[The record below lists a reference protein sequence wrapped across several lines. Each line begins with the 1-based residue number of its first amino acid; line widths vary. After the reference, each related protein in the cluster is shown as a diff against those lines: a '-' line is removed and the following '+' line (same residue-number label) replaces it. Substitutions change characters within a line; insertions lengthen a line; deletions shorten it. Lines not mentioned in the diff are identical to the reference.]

1 MLHIL
6 NDMLFFCLYAK
17 RTASL
22 RSLFCRKI
30 LLLQILNER
39 IQKSFTDMS
48 FGQPKNFGTSQGFIF
63 VQQAILVGSNQD
75 ANRACNTQ
83 FHRRSNAPCTN
94 FIHNQKIAL
103 VFVRINNSFAFAKVQ
118 ARYAHQHANGIVI
131 ADGNSFE
138 KFTGLHLFSFFQKNW
153 FKVNSS

>member
-103 VFVRINNSFAFAKVQ
+103 
-118 ARYAHQHANGIVI
+118 
-131 ADGNSFE
+131 
-138 KFTGLHLFSFFQKNW
+138 W
-153 FKVNSS
+153 CNSSIDISTSCRRSRRAVSRRRVGFSWHSSLDFSK